1 MGRGDIDIIPLEGMF
16 FDSTKIW
23 NEPCRIN
30 GVECKTNKNLE
41 DANTLYFYC
50 FELGNVLVFYHKGK
64 LRSNILLELPIS
76 DIISVKAGSEKKR
89 IGKKW
94 ITTIKTAGDTIVI
107 QGDEDQV
114 HAFKEILDEQK
125 EKQELVMKTK
135 KITLT
140 SGGSTKTITIH
151 PYSPAAQDGEESI
164 FSLTSSETGFL
175 VTNYRVF
182 MNSFLGGLRKTQSL
196 THGEYE
202 DVIASNVEKRRE
214 EDIVGGVE
222 ETPSF
227 MTAFLAG
234 ANIHNPM
241 QVYYNKSTHHA
252 SSTETEV
259 GDVIFMNDGKQVMA
273 WKNFPD
279 PNSLVKIINSA
290 KAHFKTAPATS
301 PSSGGEDP
309 IKALKLRFAKGE
321 ITKKQFLEMKKILE

>member
-41 DANTLYFYC
+41 DANILYFYC

-76 DIISVKAGSEKKR
+76 DIISIEAGSVKKR

-94 ITTIKTAGDTIVI
+94 ATTIKTTDDTIVI
-107 QGDEDQV
+107 HGDDEKQV
-114 HAFKEILDEQK
+114 NSIKEMLDAQK
-125 EKQELVMKTK
+125 EKQILVNETK

-140 SGGSTKTITIH
+140 SGDSTKTITIH
-151 PYSPAAQDGEESI
+151 PYSPVAQDGEEAI
-164 FSLTSSETGFL
+164 FSFVSGEIGYL

-182 MNSFLGGLRKTQSL
+182 MDCFLQGKYNESQKYGSRAL
-196 THGEYE
+196 THVEYE

-214 EDIVGGVE
+214 EDIIGGVN
-222 ETPSF
+222 SRSS
-227 MTAFLAG
+227 LW
-234 ANIHNPM
+234 NLVQSN
-241 QVYYNKSTHHA
+241 VDLSYNESKHHS
-252 SSTETEV
+252 SSTETEI
-259 GDVIFMNDGKQVMA
+259 GDIVFMNDGKQVMT
-273 WKNFPD
+273 WHDSPD
-279 PNSLVKIINSA
+279 PNSIVKMINSA
-290 KAHFKTAPATS
+290 KAHFKTAPTEVA
-301 PSSGGEDP
+301 SGGEDP

-321 ITKKQFLEMKKILE
+321 ITKKQFLEMKDMLE

>member
-1 MGRGDIDIIPLEGMF
+1 MVMPLPNLLFDPKKIEPFFAEID
-16 FDSTKIW
+16 S
-23 NEPCRIN
+23 
-30 GVECKTNKNLE
+30 VECKTNKDLKQTNS
-41 DANTLYFYC
+41 LYFYI

-64 LRSNILLELPIS
+64 LRSDNLFELPIS
-76 DIISVKAGSEKKR
+76 DIISAQVSNEKKR

-94 ITTIKTAGDTIVI
+94 FLTIKTSRETIAI
-107 QGDEDQV
+107 RAQEKQV
-114 HAFKEILDEQK
+114 NAFKHVLDGQKVKQKLANETKEIAF
-125 EKQELVMKTK
+125 
-135 KITLT
+135 T
-140 SGGSTKTITIH
+140 SGGSTKTLTIH
-151 PYSPAAQDGEESI
+151 PCSPQAQVGEETI
-164 FSLTSSETGFL
+164 FSLISGTPGEDGEWFL
-175 VTNYRVF
+175 VTNYRVL
-182 MNSFLGGLRKTQSL
+182 MNYWLSGINLKAL

-222 ETPSF
+222 ETPSL
-227 MTAFLAG
+227 MTSFLSGMGKAHYY
-234 ANIHNPM
+234 N
-241 QVYYNKSTHHA
+241 VSYNKSTHHS

-259 GDVIFMNDGKQVMA
+259 GDVIFMNDGKQVMV
-273 WKNFPD
+273 WKNFLD